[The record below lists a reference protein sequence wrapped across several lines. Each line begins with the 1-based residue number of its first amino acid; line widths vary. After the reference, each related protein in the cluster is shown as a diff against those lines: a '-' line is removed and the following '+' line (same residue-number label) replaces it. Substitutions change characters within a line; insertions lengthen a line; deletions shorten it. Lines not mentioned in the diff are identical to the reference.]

1 MSALRC
7 GGGGH
12 VGLGKALSEFKS
24 TASSRMA
31 FCAKAGPGK
40 DWPGVCLEVR

>member
-1 MSALRC
+1 MAALGC

-12 VGLGKALSEFKS
+12 VGLEKALSEFKS

-40 DWPGVCLEVR
+40 GWPWVCLEVR